1 MTEGKYGMLTIGEFS
16 HQKGRDFYHMCK
28 CDCGNERIM
37 NVRHI
42 LGGGSKTCGGTRVR
56 LSQEDKFN
64 IALEYEAWAEVTYAT
79 DFLQSDRVV
88 VMSFCVKRVK
98 NGVIDLIIGSFNP
111 APAPEKETTP

>member
-1 MTEGKYGMLTIGEFS
+1 MTHDLKTWPEYFQPIAEGRKTFEIRYND
-16 HQKGRDFYHMCK
+16 RDFQVGDTLHLREWSAAKGYS
-28 CDCGNERIM
+28 GN
-37 NVRHI
+37 
-42 LGGGSKTCGGTRVR
+42 
-56 LSQEDKFN
+56 
-64 IALEYEAWAEVTYAT
+64 EAWAEVTYAT